1 MSKRIYTVNNKADGS
16 RRLVMAMNPAQA
28 LRHVAHAQYEVKSTT
43 AVEVAELMGSGAKVE
58 AAGEPE
64 QEELTLA

>member
-58 AAGEPE
+58 TVSTTT
-64 QEELTLA
+64 EEE